1 MGSEVIPKIIRE
13 HIEQSIGKIS
23 KSCETFPGKK
33 SIDSEV

>member
-1 MGSEVIPKIIRE
+1 MGRQNHTRK
-13 HIEQSIGKIS
+13 IEQSIGKIS